1 MKKISKM
8 ALAGALVV
16 SINGAALV
24 SPAFAKKK
32 EEASNAPTI
41 SKEVRDNFIAAK
53 AALDATPKD
62 LPKAEVSITAL
73 DAAAK
78 SDYEKYIATSLRL
91 ALVSAQSASQTDAQR
106 AAALAPL
113 LDALI
118 ANPATPKNEVAIRT
132 NERAGLYFTQKQY
145 AQAAA
150 GYQKAKDLGYTDSDL
165 LLNMARSKVEAG
177 DVEGGVA
184 ALDQA
189 VKVEE
194 AAGRVPPEAWY
205 KYAFTRLYKAGKDEA
220 GDAWTAGWLSHYGTK
235 QNWRAAIYTFG
246 FQGPNAAKYSKN
258 RVDLFRL
265 MWATKSQAGQT
276 EYLQYADSALKVGLP
291 NEAKV
296 VLDEGMASNAV
307 PATNV
312 LGKELAGL
320 AKTGIAGSTP
330 AATKEKNAQAAAKG
344 DLAGQAGDAYF
355 GSRNYTKA
363 VEMYRL
369 AESKGPT
376 DADRNSLHLG
386 MALALSGDKE
396 GAKAALA
403 KVASEPN
410 KSIARLWQTYVAAP
424 PAA

>member
-1 MKKISKM
+1 MKMVSKI
-8 ALAGALVV
+8 ALTGALVV

-24 SPAFAKKK
+24 APAFAKKK
-32 EEASNAPTI
+32 DEAPAAPTI
-41 SKEVRDNFIAAK
+41 SKDVRDNFVAAK
-53 AALDATPKD
+53 AALDANPKD
-62 LPKAEVSITAL
+62 LAKAEASVTAL

-78 SDYEKYIATSLRL
+78 TDYEKYIGSSLRL
-91 ALVSAQSASQTDAQR
+91 SLVNAQSTGLSDAQR
-106 AAALAPL
+106 AAALAPM

-132 NERAGLYFTQKQY
+132 NERAGLAFTQKQY

-150 GYQKAKDLGYTDSDL
+150 GWQKAKDLGYTDADL
-165 LLNMARSKVEAG
+165 LLNIARAKTEAG
-177 DVEGGVA
+177 DVDGGVA

-189 VKVEE
+189 VKAEE

-276 EYLQYADSALKVGLP
+276 EYLQYADAAIKVGLP

-296 VLDEGMASNAV
+296 VLDEGAASNVV

-312 LGKELAGL
+312 LGKELMAS
-320 AKTGIAGSTP
+320 AKTGIAGSTSP
-330 AATKEKNAQAAAKG
+330 AGKEKNAQAAPKG
-344 DLAGQAGDAYF
+344 DIAGQAGDAYF
-355 GSRNYTKA
+355 GSRNYAKA

-369 AESKGPT
+369 AETKGAT

-386 MALALSGDKE
+386 MALAMAGDRE
-396 GAKAALA
+396 AAKAALA